1 MTVYEMIQ
9 ELAQFPQDARVIV
22 EVTGEQVSVYN
33 PKTDSDIYVDFEK
46 SSIVLDVVT
55 NRKGEA
61 VIGVDIWCFIVCVLV
76 VDPTL
81 IQERDVSV

>member
-33 PKTDSDIYVDFEK
+33 PKTDSDIYVDFET

-61 VIGVDIWCFIVCVLV
+61 VIGVDI
-76 VDPTL
+76 
-81 IQERDVSV
+81 

>member
-9 ELAQFPQDARVIV
+9 ELAQFQQDARVIV

-61 VIGVDIWCFIVCVLV
+61 VIGVDI
-76 VDPTL
+76 
-81 IQERDVSV
+81 

>member
-9 ELAQFPQDARVIV
+9 ELAQFPQDASVIV

-61 VIGVDIWCFIVCVLV
+61 VIGVDI
-76 VDPTL
+76 
-81 IQERDVSV
+81 

>member
-9 ELAQFPQDARVIV
+9 ELAQFPPDSRVVV
-22 EVTGEQVSVYN
+22 EVTGEHVSVYN
-33 PKTDSDIYVDFEK
+33 HKTDSDEYVDFEK

-61 VIGVDIWCFIVCVLV
+61 VIGVDI
-76 VDPTL
+76 
-81 IQERDVSV
+81 

>member
-9 ELAQFPQDARVIV
+9 ELAQFPPDSRVVV

-33 PKTDSDIYVDFEK
+33 HKTDSDDYVDFEK

-61 VIGVDIWCFIVCVLV
+61 VIGVDI
-76 VDPTL
+76 
-81 IQERDVSV
+81 

>member
-9 ELAQFPQDARVIV
+9 ELAQFPPDSRVVV

-33 PKTDSDIYVDFEK
+33 HKTDSDEYVDFEK

-61 VIGVDIWCFIVCVLV
+61 VIGVDI
-76 VDPTL
+76 
-81 IQERDVSV
+81 

>member
-9 ELAQFPQDARVIV
+9 ELAQFRQDASVIV

-61 VIGVDIWCFIVCVLV
+61 VIGVDI
-76 VDPTL
+76 
-81 IQERDVSV
+81 

>member
-9 ELAQFPQDARVIV
+9 ELSQFPQDARVIV

-61 VIGVDIWCFIVCVLV
+61 VIGVDI
-76 VDPTL
+76 
-81 IQERDVSV
+81 

>member
-9 ELAQFPQDARVIV
+9 ELAQLPQDARVIV

-61 VIGVDIWCFIVCVLV
+61 VIGVDI
-76 VDPTL
+76 
-81 IQERDVSV
+81 